1 MNKAK
6 FINFTLTFLG
16 AVLAGVAILYV
27 WDFIKEK
34 KATKKSGLLNMPQV
48 GQNGPIVN

>member
-6 FINFTLTFLG
+6 FINFSLTFLG
-16 AVLAGVAILYV
+16 AVLAGVAILYT

-34 KATKKSGLLNMPQV
+34 KAAKQSAVPTAT
-48 GQNGPIVN
+48 PIKVVN